1 MGMRAD
7 AAGTDDTL
15 VQTVI
20 RSPTER
26 GPRNEEDLELFQ
38 ERTLKVSLML
48 RYAGRAADAQFIKS
62 STRGG
67 RYKLFDMLMVVYITI

>member
-1 MGMRAD
+1 METRAD

-15 VQTVI
+15 VQTVT
-20 RSPTER
+20 RSQTER

-48 RYAGRAADAQFIKS
+48 RYAGKAADVPFIKF
-62 STRGG
+62 ST
-67 RYKLFDMLMVVYITI
+67 I